1 MALDADERAAR
12 KRARELSHYITKREA
27 LALVANLLDRHIAL
41 HHTDRRPAQPPAPR
55 WWRRLFRRT
64 V

>member
-1 MALDADERAAR
+1 MTVDQDERAAR

-41 HHTDRRPAQPPAPR
+41 HHRTDTVAPPAAPR
-55 WWRRLFRRT
+55 WWRLWRKGA
-64 V
+64 

>member
-41 HHTDRRPAQPPAPR
+41 HHAAGNDALLPAPR
-55 WWRRLFRRT
+55 WWRRLWRKGA
-64 V
+64 